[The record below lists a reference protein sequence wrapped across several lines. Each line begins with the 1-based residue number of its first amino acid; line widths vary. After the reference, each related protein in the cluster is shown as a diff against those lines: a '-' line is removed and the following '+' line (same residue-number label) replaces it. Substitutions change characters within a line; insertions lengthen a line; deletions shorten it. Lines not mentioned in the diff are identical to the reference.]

1 MRILLVNPNTTEAV
15 TESCAREARAVAA
28 PGTEIVPLTGEFGA
42 RIISSRAEN
51 AVAGHAVL
59 TVLARHHADADAA
72 LLAVSYDTALMAAR
86 EMLEI
91 PVVGMTEAALVTA
104 HLVGS
109 RFGLVTF
116 GTPAVYRD
124 LVAERGLSAR
134 LAAIRSIDTA
144 ASEVYANPQSVEGRV
159 IEAASALAKDDGAE
173 CVVLSGAAMAGFAR
187 RIKEHVPVPVLDGIA
202 CGVPLCEMLV
212 RLALKAPSTG
222 SMVSP
227 AGRETSGLDPALGAL
242 LGKARQGGTT

>member
-1 MRILLVNPNTTEAV
+1 MRILLINPNMTAAV

-42 RIISSRAEN
+42 QIISSRAEN
-51 AVAGHAVL
+51 AVAAHTLL
-59 TVLARHHADADAA
+59 TLLARHHADADAV
-72 LLAVSYDTALMAAR
+72 LLAVSYDTALLAAR
-86 EMLEI
+86 EMVSI

-116 GTPAVYRD
+116 GTPSVYRD
-124 LVAERGLSAR
+124 LVAERGLAAR
-134 LAAIRSIDTA
+134 FAGLRSIETP
-144 ASEVYANPQSVEGRV
+144 ASAVYADPQAVERRV
-159 IEAASALAKDDGAE
+159 IEAATALAQEDGAE

-187 RIKEHVPVPVLDGIA
+187 RIKDNVPVPVLDGIA

-212 RLALKAPSTG
+212 KLELKAPSLG
-222 SMVSP
+222 SMVPPS
-227 AGRETSGLDPALGAL
+227 GRATRGLDPALAAL
-242 LGKARQGGTT
+242 LAKK